1 MLPIA
6 RKDLLQIA
14 RDRKT
19 LLFLILMPVVFTL
32 FFAMAFG
39 GLSGPASTAPPTV
52 HIENRDAD
60 DPLSRAFVEQL
71 RSSNALTVLPGAD
84 PEGGAAA
91 TLTLPS
97 GFGGAL
103 SGGGDAAYELS
114 VRADPAAESRVRGAV
129 DAALSRVASAVA
141 TGTIVAG
148 AEREL
153 RAPAIEGALQAWRTP
168 PVRVQG
174 SEAAA
179 GAAAA
184 ASPATLSPF
193 AQASAG
199 MIVQFAVYGL
209 ILSATLLVLERRS
222 GTLQRLAATRLS
234 RASVLGGHLLAM
246 FTVVLAQT
254 LLLLAF
260 GQLALGVPYAR
271 APLAVLVVAT
281 ALAAWSAALGFLL
294 GCLARTEE
302 QVVMG
307 ALVAMF
313 VFSALGGAWFPLE
326 VTGGTFSAVGHA
338 MPTAWAMDGFNDI
351 LVRGH
356 GAGAVLAPAGILMA
370 YAVSFFA
377 LGWWRFDPRP

>member
-1 MLPIA
+1 
-6 RKDLLQIA
+6 
-14 RDRKT
+14 
-19 LLFLILMPVVFTL
+19 MPVVFTL

-326 VTGGTFSAVGHA
+326 VTRRHLLRGRARDADGVG
-338 MPTAWAMDGFNDI
+338 DGR
-351 LVRGH
+351 LQRHPRTRPRRGCRA
-356 GAGAVLAPAGILMA
+356 GAGRHPHGVRRVVLRAGLVALRSAPVISPPPAR
-370 YAVSFFA
+370 Y
-377 LGWWRFDPRP
+377 RRPSQRTG